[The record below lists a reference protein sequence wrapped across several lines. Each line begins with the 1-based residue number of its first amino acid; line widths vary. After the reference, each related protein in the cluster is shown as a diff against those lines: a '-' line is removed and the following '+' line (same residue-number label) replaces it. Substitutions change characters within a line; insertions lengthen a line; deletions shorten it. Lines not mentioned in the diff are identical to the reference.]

1 MNNCPNCKQSC
12 NNGDCGCIPQGLTTP
27 NYCPADLPTCPD
39 PSPCNETFDSNCVYY
54 TGIDLPCLNIS
65 TDDTVQQAIQ
75 SIAGAL
81 EPFFCLECITF
92 AVPANAATNVPVNNA
107 FTWNMVPGATCYD
120 VYLGTSS
127 TSLTLVSLGQILT
140 TYTHPTPLLEG
151 TVYYWQVVPRNDA
164 GTPKEDCPIYSFTTF
179 QFECVNPMNY
189 ILEQITTQGG
199 LSDGETL
206 VTVTSSILSAGL
218 LVTNCNLCCPDC
230 PETKRYVLS
239 SLTSYSLY
247 YESVYAPSC
256 LPPCCIEIDATL
268 SAYSGSTLI
277 TDFQAVPPP
286 TNCCGTNFSECSERI
301 KTILGASAPLVYS
314 VLGIVE
320 ESTINGF
327 TTLCIL
333 ADFLDSLPSSFTEV
347 NKANFL
353 VAILG
358 GGLVIDCRPEGTVI
372 SRVEHY
378 IDYLTQVSNAGCL
391 CYKPCEII

>member
-179 QFECVNPMNY
+179 QFECVNPMTY
-189 ILEQITTQGG
+189 FLEQLDSLGVTPGDIGRLSSSLIAQGQ
-199 LSDGETL
+199 
-206 VTVTSSILSAGL
+206 L
-218 LVTNCNLCCPDC
+218 LTNCNLCCPDC
-230 PETKRYVLS
+230 TETKRYVLAS
-239 SLTSYSLY
+239 ASTYATYYSA
-247 YESVYAPSC
+247 VYSPSC
-256 LPPCCIEIDATL
+256 LPPCCVEID
-268 SAYSGSTLI
+268 SALTTYVTSGLPTI
-277 TDFQAVPPP
+277 FETIPPP
-286 TNCCGTNFSECSERI
+286 TNCCGTNFSECSKEI
-301 KTILGASAPLVYS
+301 KDILGADANQVY
-314 VLGIVE
+314 VDYGIVE
-320 ESTINGF
+320 ESTFNGS

-333 ADFLDSLPSSFTEV
+333 ANYLNNLPSTFTTQDKV
-347 NKANFL
+347 DLL
-353 VAILG
+353 VSILD
-358 GGLVIDCRPEGTVI
+358 GGLVIDCRPEGTIITTVQG
-372 SRVEHY
+372 Y
-378 IDYLTQVSNAGCL
+378 IDYLTAVEIDGCF